1 MKAKKTQLNL
11 YILES
16 YKNVLGRMAA
26 ERMLKNPSKS
36 ATASQIGA
44 EIISEYLSN
53 LAKKEGN
60 KEFTPKISMREE

>member
-16 YKNVLGRMAA
+16 YKNMLGRMAA

-60 KEFTPKISMREE
+60 KEFTPKINMREE

>member
-1 MKAKKTQLNL
+1 MAFEKKVQLNL

-16 YKNVLGRMAA
+16 YKNMLGKMAA

-44 EIISEYLSN
+44 EILCGYLDNLKEKEVPGISRRC
-53 LAKKEGN
+53 
-60 KEFTPKISMREE
+60 PK